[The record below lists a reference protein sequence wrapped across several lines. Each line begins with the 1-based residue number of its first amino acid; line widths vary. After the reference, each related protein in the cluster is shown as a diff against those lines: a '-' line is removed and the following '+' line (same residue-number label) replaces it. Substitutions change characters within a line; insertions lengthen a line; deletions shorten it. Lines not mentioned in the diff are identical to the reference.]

1 MYAEHLADTHRFEPS
16 RTYKYGENLATSFRR
31 NKVDAVK
38 DGKCKRYDVITMYCN
53 SNIYCMHSS
62 CHVTIACYKM
72 KFK

>member
-38 DGKCKRYDVITMYCN
+38 DGKCKRYDI
-53 SNIYCMHSS
+53 
-62 CHVTIACYKM
+62 KL
-72 KFK
+72 